1 MFADQTLVNPEHIPQ
16 AFSIADGIL
25 WIAQAN
31 TTTGNAWLTAYHHEE
46 DDQWSAGGQMAVYDC
61 HG

>member
-1 MFADQTLVNPEHIPQ
+1 M
-16 AFSIADGIL
+16 
-25 WIAQAN
+25 
-31 TTTGNAWLTAYHHEE
+31 TTGNAWLTAYHHEE